1 MKSKPTLVLLHGW
14 GMNPHVFDTLSA
26 QLEDHIAL
34 LPLALPGH
42 GGSATMNTNTLA
54 TWASEISEQLPPQTI
69 LMGWSLGGQVA
80 MRIALDRPAQ
90 IERLILMSS
99 TPKFVSEDGWQAG
112 IALADLMAF
121 GMDMQSDTRATLLR
135 FLTLQTRGVIA
146 QKALLQSLRASFF
159 STPLPEP
166 QTLAA
171 GLEMLLHTDLR
182 VEITQ
187 LGQPTLVIHGSLD
200 KLTPPSAGAWL
211 AKTLPTAQYCLID
224 GAAHAP
230 FLSHTQRVAEAI
242 LEVVHA

>member
-14 GMNPHVFDTLSA
+14 GMNPHVFDMLSA

-99 TPKFVSEDGWQAG
+99 TPKFVSEDDWQAG

-146 QKALLQSLRASFF
+146 QKALLQSLRAAF
-159 STPLPEP
+159 
-166 QTLAA
+166 
-171 GLEMLLHTDLR
+171 G
-182 VEITQ
+182 
-187 LGQPTLVIHGSLD
+187 
-200 KLTPPSAGAWL
+200 
-211 AKTLPTAQYCLID
+211 
-224 GAAHAP
+224 
-230 FLSHTQRVAEAI
+230 
-242 LEVVHA
+242 

>member
-1 MKSKPTLVLLHGW
+1 MSKTV
-14 GMNPHVFDTLSA
+14 
-26 QLEDHIAL
+26 
-34 LPLALPGH
+34 
-42 GGSATMNTNTLA
+42 TM
-54 TWASEISEQLPPQTI
+54 W
-69 LMGWSLGGQVA
+69 
-80 MRIALDRPAQ
+80 
-90 IERLILMSS
+90 
-99 TPKFVSEDGWQAG
+99 
-112 IALADLMAF
+112 
-121 GMDMQSDTRATLLR
+121 
-135 FLTLQTRGVIA
+135 
-146 QKALLQSLRASFF
+146 RASFF

-242 LEVVHA
+242 LEVVYA